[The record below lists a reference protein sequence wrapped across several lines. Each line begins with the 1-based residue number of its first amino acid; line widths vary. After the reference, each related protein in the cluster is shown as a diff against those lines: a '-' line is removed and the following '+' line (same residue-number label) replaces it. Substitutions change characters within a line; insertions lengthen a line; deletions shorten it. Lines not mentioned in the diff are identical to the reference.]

1 MFTFGLQTVLD
12 CRKTIE
18 EKILVEF
25 SEQKRRL
32 EREKEALGKLGK
44 ERSLLIVQLKKKQET
59 VLSAADIALYVSCI
73 KKLQEEEEAQQALI
87 REVTIGLE
95 IKREELLEAVKKAKM
110 METLKSQQSQEYE
123 TGIMELERKASDEM
137 AILRFGRRSQK

>member
-1 MFTFGLQTVLD
+1 MLD

-18 EKILVEF
+18 EKVLVEF

-32 EREKEALGKLGK
+32 EREKEVLGKLRQ
-44 ERSLLIVQLKKKQET
+44 ERILLVAQLKKKQET

-73 KKLQEEEEAQQALI
+73 KRFQENEEAQQGLI
-87 REVTIGLE
+87 QEVMNGLE

-110 METLKSQQSQEYE
+110 MEILKSQQLQEHE
-123 TGIMELERKASDEM
+123 TGIMDLERKASDEM
-137 AILRFGRRSQK
+137 AILRFGRRHQK

>member
-1 MFTFGLQTVLD
+1 MFNFGLQSVLD
-12 CRKTIE
+12 CRNAIE

-32 EREKEALGKLGK
+32 EREKENLSKLRK
-44 ERSLLIVQLKKKQET
+44 ERMLLVEQFKKKQEV

-73 KKLQEEEEAQQALI
+73 KKVQEKEEDQQGLV
-87 REVTIGLE
+87 RDVMIGLE

-110 METLKSQQSQEYE
+110 METLKSQQLQEYE
-123 TGIMELERKASDEM
+123 ANVMDRERKASDEI
-137 AILRFGRRSQK
+137 AIIRFDRRQK